1 MSFLN
6 PFHGWNKVILV
17 NIVESSLR
25 ETGYPCVLTHD
36 QTLQDT
42 TATKRIAADKTKFP
56 LGIDPVKDCDS
67 HVKASPQT
75 QTLETTNIVPTT
87 NFLNVTFSLTD
98 GTTLEKLIQA
108 AVTWWDLMIIEIVV
122 FINLKGVSILK
133 LQRFWWPMS
142 QHFHQDQHGHCD
154 LINDD
159 VLFEYQ

>member
-108 AVTWWDLMIIEIVV
+108 FLENHDCCSDLVGPHDYRDCCFYQSQGGFHSEASEVLV
-122 FINLKGVSILK
+122 ANVSTLSSRSTRA
-133 LQRFWWPMS
+133 LRF
-142 QHFHQDQHGHCD
+142 DK
-154 LINDD
+154 
-159 VLFEYQ
+159 